1 MPYQWAQAGL
11 IIGVSPPPCS
21 GTSMLTTLSI
31 NQYAIVDRLDIELA
45 AGLTVVTG
53 ETGAGKS
60 IMIDALALALGDRAD
75 AGAVRPGAE
84 RADVIAGFDLGNLP
98 VAQAWLA
105 ERDLDTG
112 NGDCILRRTLASDGR
127 SRAFI
132 NGKPSTLGDLKSLGE
147 LLVDI
152 HGQHEHQ
159 SLLRRDMH
167 RVLLDEF
174 GGHAAQARN
183 VAAAYRSYREKRN
196 ELSALEQAAA
206 DGDARRDLLKFQLE
220 EFERLSLKD
229 DEYAQLEAEHKRLAN
244 TDNLRAA
251 CEQAY
256 ALVYENEDGAA
267 RDRLQRAQY
276 ALEGQEDAELQRAS
290 ELLASA
296 VIQVEEA
303 ADALRR
309 YNDRLEADPE
319 RLAEIEQRLSACF
332 QLARKHR
339 VQPVGLVALHAQIA
353 GELDRLEN
361 HGTHRAALEATVLS
375 LHGEFLAGARKL
387 GELRRKTAKK
397 LEKDV
402 SEQLALLGMAGGR
415 LHVSFTALAD
425 KDANAGGIDSI
436 EFLVSLNAGQPP
448 KPLAKVASGGEL
460 SRISLAIQVI
470 CAEKSTIPTL
480 IFDEVDVGIGGATAE
495 VVGKL
500 LRRLGGR
507 GQVLCV
513 THLAQVA
520 ACGHQH
526 LRVEKNSDGKQT
538 SSAVIPLNARERV
551 KEIARMAGGLTI
563 TPEALKHAEALLAVH

>member
-1 MPYQWAQAGL
+1 
-11 IIGVSPPPCS
+11 
-21 GTSMLTTLSI
+21 MLAALSI
-31 NQYAIVDRLDIELA
+31 SHYAIVDALELEFGS
-45 AGLTVVTG
+45 GLTVVTG

-84 RADVIAGFDLGNLP
+84 RADITATFDLARLP
-98 VAQAWLA
+98 AALAWLG
-105 ERDLDTG
+105 ERELDAG
-112 NGDCILRRTLASDGR
+112 SDCILRRTVGSDGR

-132 NGKPSTLGDLKSLGE
+132 NGKPSTLGDLKALGE
-147 LLVDI
+147 LLIDI

-159 SLLRRDMH
+159 SLLRRDTH
-167 RVLLDEF
+167 RQSLDEY
-174 GGHAAQARN
+174 GVLGVQAKAI
-183 VAAAYRSYREKRN
+183 AAAFRAFREQRDA
-196 ELSALEQAAA
+196 LSALEQAVSA
-206 DGDARRDLLKFQLE
+206 GDARRDLLKFQVEELDRLGLKAGEPEALE
-220 EFERLSLKD
+220 I
-229 DEYAQLEAEHKRLAN
+229 EHKRLAN

-251 CEQAY
+251 CEQAF
-256 ALVYENEDGAA
+256 ALVYEHEDGAA
-267 RDRLQRAQY
+267 RDRLERARH
-276 ALEGQEDAELQRAS
+276 ALDGLEDSELARAS

-296 VIQVEEA
+296 IIHVEEA
-303 ADALRR
+303 ADTLRH
-309 YNDRLEADPE
+309 YTDRLEADPR
-319 RLAEIEQRLSACF
+319 RLQEIDNRLSSCF

-339 VQPVGLVALHAQIA
+339 CTPAELPALHEKLKAD
-353 GELDRLEN
+353 LDQLDN
-361 HGTHRAALEATVLS
+361 HDTHRAALEKEVSAKRDA
-375 LHGEFLAGARKL
+375 FLTAARAL
-387 GELRRKTAKK
+387 GEARRKAAKK

-402 SEQLALLGMAGGR
+402 GTQLAALGMAGGR
-415 LHVSFTALAD
+415 FEVAFTALGENE
-425 KDANAGGIDSI
+425 ANAGGVDAI

-500 LRRLGGR
+500 LRRLGER

-526 LRVEKNSDGKQT
+526 LRVEKRSDGKST
-538 SSAVIPLNARERV
+538 ASAVIALKQKERV
-551 KEIARMAGGLTI
+551 QEIARMAGGLTI
-563 TPEALKHAEALLAVH
+563 TPEALKHAEAMLAAH

>member
-1 MPYQWAQAGL
+1 
-11 IIGVSPPPCS
+11 
-21 GTSMLTTLSI
+21 MLSALSI
-31 NQYAIVDRLDIELA
+31 SHYAIVDALELEFA
-45 AGLTVVTG
+45 GGLTVVTG

-84 RADVIAGFDLGNLP
+84 RADIVATFDVSRL
-98 VAQAWLA
+98 AAAREWLA
-105 ERDLDTG
+105 ERELDSG
-112 NGDCILRRTLASDGR
+112 DAADCILRRTVGSDGR

-132 NGKPSTLGDLKSLGE
+132 NGKPSTLGDLKALGE
-147 LLVDI
+147 LLIDI

-159 SLLRRDMH
+159 SLLRRDTH
-167 RVLLDEF
+167 RQSLDEYA
-174 GGHAAQARN
+174 GLGPQAKA
-183 VAAAYRSYREKRN
+183 VAAAFREYRERRDA
-196 ELSALEQAAA
+196 LTALEQAVS
-206 DGDARRDLLKFQLE
+206 DRDARRDLLKFQVE
-220 EFERLSLKD
+220 ELDRLALKAG
-229 DEYAQLEAEHKRLAN
+229 EPEALEAEHKRLAN
-244 TDNLRAA
+244 IDSLRAA
-251 CEQAY
+251 TEQAF
-256 ALVYENEDGAA
+256 ALVYEHEDGAA
-267 RDRLQRAQY
+267 RDRLERARY
-276 ALEGQEDAELQRAS
+276 ALEGMEDGELAKAS

-296 VIQVEEA
+296 IIHVEEA

-319 RLAEIEQRLSACF
+319 RLQEIDSRLSSCF

-339 VQPVGLVALHAQIA
+339 CTANELPALHEKLKAD
-353 GELDRLEN
+353 LDALEN
-361 HGTHRAALEATVLS
+361 HDTHRAALERDVDSRRTA
-375 LHGEFLAGARKL
+375 FLDLARKL
-387 GELRRKTAKK
+387 GDARRKAARK

-402 SEQLALLGMAGGR
+402 GEQLALLGMPGGR
-415 LHVSFTALAD
+415 FQVAFTALGD
-425 KDANAGGIDSI
+425 SEANAAGVDGI
-436 EFLVSLNAGQPP
+436 EFVVSLNAGQPP

-500 LRRLGGR
+500 LRRLGDR

-526 LRVEKNSDGKQT
+526 LRVEKRSDGKST
-538 SSAVIPLNARERV
+538 ASAVVALQKKERV
-551 KEIARMAGGLTI
+551 QEIARMAGGLTI
-563 TPEALKHAEALLAVH
+563 TPEALKHAEAMLAAH